1 MKRCS
6 SLVFFVFLVLYG
18 KSQTLGGDAAYNFL
32 RTSAS
37 TQLTALGGVNV
48 SNISK
53 DVSLSWHNPALL
65 RSGMNKQFSGNFNL
79 FFAGIKN
86 VHAQAAFHSKK
97 MNTTFSG
104 GVNYF
109 NYGSATQTDPSGNIL
124 GDFRPYDYSI
134 QISASRKYLERWF
147 YGVTIK
153 FIQSS
158 YGTYNSNAIAA
169 DVGLNY
175 TDSTSGFQAGFLA
188 KNMGTQLKTYAGVR
202 EDMPFDLQLG
212 FTKRFIHS
220 PFQLSLTTHRLHQF
234 DLAYNDTVFNND
246 NGLAPANDGVVANLF
261 RHFVFAGQVY
271 VGEKFEFSLAY
282 NILRGTELR
291 VPNSTSGL
299 SGISFGAGFMLQ
311 KLQFR
316 YARSQYQN
324 STGYNQVGIN
334 VQL

>member
-1 MKRCS
+1 MAIS
-6 SLVFFVFLVLYG
+6 VFIVLSG
-18 KSQTLGGDAAYNFL
+18 RAQTLGGDAAYTFL

-37 TQLTALGGVNV
+37 AQHTALGGVNV

-53 DVSLSWHNPALL
+53 DVSLSWNNPALL
-65 RSGMNKQFSGNFNL
+65 RQEMNKQFSGNFNL

-86 VHAQAAFHSKK
+86 VQSQAAFYSKK
-97 MNTTFSG
+97 LNTNFGG

-124 GDFRPYDYSI
+124 GDFRPYDYSV
-134 QISASRKYLERWF
+134 QLSASRRYLERWY
-147 YGVTIK
+147 YGVTLK
-153 FIQSS
+153 FIQSA
-158 YGTYNSNAIAA
+158 YGIYSSNAIAV

-175 TDSTSGFQAGFLA
+175 TDTAAGLQVGFLA

-202 EDMPFDLQLG
+202 EDMPFDIQLG

-220 PFQLSLTTHRLHQF
+220 PFQVSVTTHRLHQF
-234 DLAYNDTVFNND
+234 DLTYNDTLFNND
-246 NGLAPANDGVVANLF
+246 NGVSPANDGFVANLF

-282 NILRGTELR
+282 NVLRGTELR
-291 VPNSTSGL
+291 VPNSTGGL
-299 SGISFGAGFMLQ
+299 SGVSFGAGVMLQ

-316 YARSQYQN
+316 YSRSQYQN